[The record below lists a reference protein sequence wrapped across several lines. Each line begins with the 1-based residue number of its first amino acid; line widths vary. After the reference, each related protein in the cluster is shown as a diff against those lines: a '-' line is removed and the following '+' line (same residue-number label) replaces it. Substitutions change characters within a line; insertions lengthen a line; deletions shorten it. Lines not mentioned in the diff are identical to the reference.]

1 MKILITGAAGFI
13 GSHLA
18 DNLVEQGHE
27 VVGIDNF
34 ETGDAAN
41 FPAEAE
47 LIERDIAEGVEDV
60 VEEMRPEIVVHAAA
74 SYKDGANWTGDVR
87 TNALATAMLVQACER
102 VGGVERFVYFQ
113 TALCYGNA
121 PQNQPVRV
129 GDPLVPESSYAIS
142 KTAGEGYV
150 LNSGLDAISFRLANI
165 FGPRNVSGPIPTF
178 YRRLTGE
185 QPCTIVDSR
194 RDFLFVD
201 DLVEL
206 VLQSFTAGPAGVYHI
221 STGRDYAIAE
231 LYDAVSKALDLDV
244 PAKHIPRGADDAA
257 TILLDPSKTNTTF
270 GWEAGTPLLEGV
282 QKAVDWYRANGVGET
297 YTHLA
302 LKG

>member
-18 DNLVEQGHE
+18 DRLVATGHE
-27 VVGIDNF
+27 IVGIDNF
-34 ETGDAAN
+34 ETGRRDS

-47 LIERDIAEGVEDV
+47 LVEADIADGVEHL
-60 VEEMRPEIVVHAAA
+60 VEEMQPEVVIHCAA
-74 SYKDGANWTGDVR
+74 SYKDGTNWNGDVR
-87 TNALATAMLVQACER
+87 TNALGTALLTQACQR
-102 VGGVERFVYFQ
+102 HDVRRLVYFQ

-129 GDPLVPESSYAIS
+129 GDPITPESSYAIS
-142 KTAGEGYV
+142 KTAGESYIV
-150 LNSGLDAISFRLANI
+150 HSGIDFVSFRLANI

-178 YRRLTGE
+178 YRRLSAGQE
-185 QPCTIVDSR
+185 CTIVDSR

-201 DLVEL
+201 DLVEVVTKSL
-206 VLQSFTAGPAGVYHI
+206 AGGPAGIYHI

-231 LYDAVSKALDLDV
+231 LYDAVCKALGVDV
-244 PAKHIPRGADDAA
+244 PARHVSRGSDDAA
-257 TILLDPSKTNTTF
+257 TILLDPEKTWRTF
-270 GWEAGTPLLEGV
+270 DWQATTPLEDGIR
-282 QKAVDWYRANGVGET
+282 KAVEWYEANGVGET